1 MHLDTD
7 LVVLILLIYITT
19 YIFCQSYKDFTSFFI
34 VSNTLSM
41 YTIILISKYLPSIL
55 SRYLFHLTKQVSL
68 NLRRYF
74 EMIVPYVFYTFTRVS
89 NVLFEESVFPYYQI
103 TIIPYLN
110 NSLSASTEIIS
121 KYLFPL
127 TKKK

>member
-7 LVVLILLIYITT
+7 LVVLILLIDITT
-19 YIFCQSYKDFTSFFI
+19 YIFCQSHKDFTSFFI

-41 YTIILISKYLPSIL
+41 YTIIFISKYLPSIL

-121 KYLFPL
+121 KYLFP
-127 TKKK
+127 

>member
-1 MHLDTD
+1 
-7 LVVLILLIYITT
+7 
-19 YIFCQSYKDFTSFFI
+19 
-34 VSNTLSM
+34 
-41 YTIILISKYLPSIL
+41 
-55 SRYLFHLTKQVSL
+55 
-68 NLRRYF
+68 
-74 EMIVPYVFYTFTRVS
+74 MIVPYVFYTFTIRVS